1 MDNLLSSSRIFHLC
15 IGSGMCGEGQKI
27 LAHLPLIISDIH
39 YVTERPNDFFL
50 FICQHLVNK
59 SYIYIKHSSIKY
71 LVIFNHIN
79 YSP

>member
-39 YVTERPNDFFL
+39 YVTERPTDFFYL
-50 FICQHLVNK
+50 FVNIWLT
-59 SYIYIKHSSIKY
+59 SHIFILSIRVSNI
-71 LVIFNHIN
+71 L
-79 YSP
+79 